1 MTDSNEPNSDDP
13 ADDPADDPTDDP
25 LSAAGAPAAVAET
38 AAEAV
43 IGVRIREASRIFHHS
58 APFGRVFVGDY
69 VVIERGRGEQLAR
82 VVTVPDD
89 PPTSPVPH
97 DVRPIER
104 LADADDREAAA
115 AQAERADQI
124 LADMRRTAVHGEMS
138 LYPVAVELNLEGDR
152 GTAWF
157 ESPDHVDYRNL
168 LEQIESTH
176 DVKLSMQKANQR
188 ERAMLVDGYDVCG
201 LRLCCSSWMTDFPQ
215 VGIRVAKD
223 QDLPLNPDSISGVC
237 GRLLCCLT
245 FEHEVYR
252 EMRGSLPRVGKR
264 VSTPAGMGKVIK
276 LNVLQQKVTISLDD
290 HPQRV
295 DVPAE
300 EIGLAVRTE
309 EAPNQALVEAERA
322 QALREAA
329 APPGGPDASRPPAE
343 RRERDPDDQD
353 DRSERRPRRRRRGRG
368 GDARGGDSRAD
379 SASAEEQ
386 TPSKRSSRRRR
397 RRTPKVVN
405 QQADQSPNT
414 SEAENDGPASPPPD
428 GEQRRPRRRRRRAKR
443 PVNQSDPPPSAPE

>member
-1 MTDSNEPNSDDP
+1 MTDPNESSSDDP
-13 ADDPADDPTDDP
+13 ADEPVP
-25 LSAAGAPAAVAET
+25 AAGSPAAVAET
-38 AAEAV
+38 VAEVV

-58 APFGRVFVGDY
+58 APVGRVFVGDY

-82 VVTVPDD
+82 VVTVPDE
-89 PPTSPVPH
+89 PPTSSVPN

-124 LADMRRTAVHGEMS
+124 LADMRRAAVHGDMS
-138 LYPVAVELNLEGDR
+138 LYPVAVELNLSGDR

-157 ESPDHVDYRNL
+157 ESSDHVDYRAL
-168 LEQIESTH
+168 LEEIESTH

-264 VSTPAGMGKVIK
+264 VSTPAGMGKVVK

-309 EAPNQALVEAERA
+309 DAPNQALVEAERA

-329 APPGGPDASRPPAE
+329 APPGGSTQPVE
-343 RRERDPDDQD
+343 RRSHDADDGDERPQ
-353 DRSERRPRRRRRGRG
+353 RRRRRGRG
-368 GDARGGDSRAD
+368 GGGRGQPARSEGPDAPDRAD
-379 SASAEEQ
+379 DRTAVDESTDAQAAG
-386 TPSKRSSRRRR
+386 KRPARRRR
-397 RRTPKVVN
+397 RRKPKAVN
-405 QQADQSPNT
+405 PQADQSANAPGD
-414 SEAENDGPASPPPD
+414 AAASPPEPPD
-428 GEQRRPRRRRRRAKR
+428 GELRRPRRRRRRARR
-443 PVNQSDPPPSAPE
+443 PINQSDSTPPTE